1 MVEAVDTVLPRFT
14 YHPER
19 SRLDQSSLQV
29 WSVSP
34 AESPEDGYTLG
45 QRIVKPSLM
54 NASAHGALRMERLIS
69 SLESN
74 LLIRQAL
81 EAMGIGPHHPR
92 RLWTKSAF
100 APVFQWVAAGEMVHA
115 LR

>member
-45 QRIVKPSLM
+45 QRIVKPSLL
-54 NASAHGALRMERLIS
+54 NAFAHCSLRMERLNS
-69 SLESN
+69 RFDSN
-74 LLIRQAL
+74 LLIRQSV

-100 APVFQWVAAGEMVHA
+100 APVFQGV
-115 LR
+115 